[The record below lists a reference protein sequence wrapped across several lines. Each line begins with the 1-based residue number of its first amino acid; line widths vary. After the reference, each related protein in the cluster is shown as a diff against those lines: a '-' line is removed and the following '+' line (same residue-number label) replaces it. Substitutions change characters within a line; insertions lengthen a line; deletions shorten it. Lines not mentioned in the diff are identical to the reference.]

1 MSATDD
7 VLADVV
13 KPNPEGTDG
22 SASEPERIRGIR
34 DRYLDAQEWFRM
46 ETDVIRKVNAG
57 TLCLDIHYLL
67 ALLRGK
73 EQLLDH
79 GAKVVTGLSEWRRM
93 AQGRLDAASEQISQ
107 ILSDSITDSAEIER
121 LNAEVKQHRSNESKR
136 FSRIRE
142 VIERVDGRAL
152 AADGPVP
159 PTEEEITGEEMR
171 EIYRLAGGKPV
182 EAQA

>member
-1 MSATDD
+1 MSKTDEILSPA
-7 VLADVV
+7 VEA
-13 KPNPEGTDG
+13 NTEGADG
-22 SASEPERIRGIR
+22 SASEPERILGIR
-34 DRYLDAQEWFRM
+34 DRYLDTEEWFRM
-46 ETDVIRKVNAG
+46 EADIGRKVNAG

-121 LNAEVKQHRSNESKR
+121 LNAEVKQHKSNESKR

-159 PTEEEITGEEMR
+159 PTEQEVTGEEMR